1 MDRDSNGDLHLKA
14 INKTYFNLD
23 DPNLPSSV
31 QWDMAD
37 DSDNVVIPEL
47 VTMTDLGDKSDLI
60 NMVNK
65 AIRDYEKSL

>member
-1 MDRDSNGDLHLKA
+1 MKA

>member
-1 MDRDSNGDLHLKA
+1 MKA

-23 DPNLPSSV
+23 DPELPPSV

-37 DSDNVVIPEL
+37 DLDNIVIPEL
-47 VTMTDLGDKSDLI
+47 VTHVDEGDKTELTAL
-60 NMVNK
+60 VNK